1 VGKKAGISLA
11 TADEHRAQGIVTR
24 RAGIVRNLVGIS
36 LAAAEGHR
44 AFSPVVDRVSR
55 RGSDSGEDSGNFTG
69 GR

>member
-11 TADEHRAQGIVTR
+11 TADLHRAQGIVTR

-44 AFSPVVDRVSR
+44 AFAPVVYRVSR
-55 RGSDSGEDSGNFTG
+55 TARIVRKIVGISRKD
-69 GR
+69 